1 MLGCKL
7 WINLG
12 FFGVMADQLTAGRA
26 RVFKKAQ
33 SATTVNTRCLWPWCK
48 VMMIL
53 AGGMSRRPANMVA
66 LLSLRLATCQ
76 CFSGYLLTKASRFG
90 IWTFASVSL
99 FMTSFSPMILLSA
112 RM

>member
-1 MLGCKL
+1 MVKLLAVRNYSEHGML
-7 WINLG
+7 
-12 FFGVMADQLTAGRA
+12 VA
-26 RVFKKAQ
+26 V
-33 SATTVNTRCLWPWCK
+33 VNA
-48 VMMIL
+48 MMRL
-53 AGGMSRRPANMVA
+53 AGGLFCRPANKVA

-112 RM
+112 ST